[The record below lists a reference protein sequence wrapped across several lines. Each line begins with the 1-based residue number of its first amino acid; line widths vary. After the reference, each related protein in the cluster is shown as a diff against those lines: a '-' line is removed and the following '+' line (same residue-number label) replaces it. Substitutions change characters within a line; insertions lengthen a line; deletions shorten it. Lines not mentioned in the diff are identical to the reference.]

1 MNTDEPNYFGQLLA
15 VLRDEELLRVR
26 RRFSRIQNS
35 GIAQVMVQIITDEL
49 EEREGIELQRMAEQK
64 R

>member
-15 VLRDEELLRVR
+15 VLRDEELIRVR
-26 RRFSRIQNS
+26 RRFQRTQNLRM
-35 GIAQVMVQIITDEL
+35 AEIITDEL
-49 EEREGIELQRMAEQK
+49 EEREGIELERTAEQK